1 VIRALERPPSWRTMR
16 AMDWGF
22 VAEDADAYQT
32 LPPDIERHIRDDV
45 VLIHSRSGDAWSN
58 LATRIRFEAPHVPRA
73 VAAVRAWF
81 GGYSV
86 DQLRWLVGPSATPT
100 RVVDD
105 LIALGA
111 RPDEAEPELDAM
123 VLDHPPP
130 QVADIKVHQVSTIS
144 DFAEME
150 RVRTAVFGGDPPS
163 VEGLQRDWHALSRT
177 AGWAA
182 FVAEIDGAVAGYGVM
197 RRTDQGPWLLAG
209 GVTMPHARGRGA
221 YRALVRARWDAA
233 QAMGA
238 PALVTQA
245 QAASRPILERLG
257 FRTAGSIVVL
267 VDLAAGR

>member
-1 VIRALERPPSWRTMR
+1 
-16 AMDWGF
+16 MDWGF
-22 VAEDADAYQT
+22 VAEDADAYQA
-32 LPPDIERHIRDDV
+32 LPSDIERHFRDDV

-58 LATRIRFEAPHVPRA
+58 LATRIRFPAPHVPQA

-81 GGYSV
+81 GGYAV
-86 DQLRWLVGPSATPT
+86 GQFRWLVGPSATPA

-111 RPDEAEPELDAM
+111 RPDEAEPELNAM

-163 VEGLQRDWHALSRT
+163 VVGLQRDWHALSRT
-177 AGWAA
+177 AGSAA

-245 QAASRPILERLG
+245 KAASRPILERLG

-267 VDLAAGR
+267 VDLVAGR